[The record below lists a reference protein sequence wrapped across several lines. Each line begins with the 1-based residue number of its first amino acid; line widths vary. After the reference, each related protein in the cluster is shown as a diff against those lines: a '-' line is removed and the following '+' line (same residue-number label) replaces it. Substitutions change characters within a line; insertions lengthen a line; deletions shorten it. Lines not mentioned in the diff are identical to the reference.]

1 MTTKT
6 RRVDITPDPS
16 LLPKSGQ
23 VNYTIPDAVGEL
35 FDNAVDERIA
45 GELLTITAYLGLK
58 DGGTIS
64 IVDDGR
70 GMDAE
75 TLANAMRLGFS
86 GKGGAQIGRFG
97 LGMKTSCTNLGKRFE
112 IVTARADEAKAYR
125 VVYDEDAFLATNR
138 WEIDIEEIE
147 KPFDHGTSITITQPK
162 VSIYGGVN
170 DVVATYAGR
179 NFRHFLNNEQVQIV
193 VNDIPV
199 VPFEWDLEA
208 EGKHEFDF
216 DINGKRVLGWIGFQ
230 TKVTRKGGWGFDLI
244 RHGRIVKRHEKFK
257 YLEHSKY
264 GKIVGELFLD
274 DFEVVNNKTD
284 FVRDTSDWNTLE
296 KRIVEELRPIGLQAS
311 RKYSGKQSAE
321 DKARIEA
328 IEDTFETA
336 LKSEEFA
343 RALDRQ
349 MLADVITGE
358 LAPVDVE
365 KRGRRDGGGGDDEAP
380 DPKPLKGEVVD
391 LAEAIKRPRTPTET
405 REVLRRTRTKLLDL
419 NIEHLPVRFGAQS
432 LYKTWDEEGLGSS
445 RRLVVSSNLDHPMFS
460 HVNDTITW
468 VKHNIA
474 EAAAEYLVQKMV
486 GGGIEDMLK
495 IKSDILRFVGEL
507 EVAEEELEEGI
518 RVS

>member
-1 MTTKT
+1 MTTKA

-45 GELLTITAYLGLK
+45 GELLTISAYLGQK

-75 TLANAMRLGFS
+75 TLANAMRLGYS
-86 GKGGAQIGRFG
+86 GKAGGQIGRFG
-97 LGMKTSCTNLGKRFE
+97 LGMKTACTNLGKRFE
-112 IVTARADEAKAYR
+112 IVTARAEEATASR
-125 VVYDEDAFLATNR
+125 VVYDEDEFLAAAA
-138 WEIDIEEIE
+138 WEIEIEEVE
-147 KPFDHGTSITITQPK
+147 KPFDHGTSITITEPK

-170 DVVATYAGR
+170 DVVATYAGKI
-179 NFRHFLNNEQVQIV
+179 FRQFLLAEQVQII

-216 DINGKRVLGWIGFQ
+216 DINGKRVYGWTGYQ

-257 YLEHSKY
+257 MLEHSKY
-264 GKIVGELFLD
+264 GKIVGEIFLD

-284 FVRDTSDWNTLE
+284 FVRDTPDWNALME
-296 KRIVEELRPIGLQAS
+296 RMADEMRPIALQAS

-365 KRGRRDGGGGDDEAP
+365 KRSRRDGSGETEAAE
-380 DPKPLKGEVVD
+380 PKPPKGDVVD
-391 LAEAIKRPRTPTET
+391 LAEAVKRPRTPTET

-486 GGGIEDMLK
+486 GGGVEDMLK

>member
-1 MTTKT
+1 MAPTKKT
-6 RRVDITPDPS
+6 VDITPDPS

-35 FDNAVDERIA
+35 FDNAADERIA
-45 GELLTITAYLGLK
+45 GELLTIAAYLGQK

-64 IVDDGR
+64 VADDGR
-70 GMDAE
+70 GMDADK
-75 TLANAMRLGFS
+75 LANAMRLGYS
-86 GKGGAQIGRFG
+86 GKAGTQIGRFG
-97 LGMKTSCTNLGKRFE
+97 LGMKTACTNLGKRFE
-112 IVTARADEAKAYR
+112 IVTARAEDGKAYR
-125 VVYDEDAFLATNR
+125 VVYDEDAFLAANR
-138 WEIDIEEIE
+138 WEIEVEEI
-147 KPFDHGTSITITQPK
+147 KKRFPHGTSITITQPK

-170 DVVATYAGR
+170 DTVATYAAKT
-179 NFRHFLNNEQVQIV
+179 FRQFLLNEQIQIV
-193 VNDIPV
+193 VNEIPV
-199 VPFEWDLEA
+199 VPFEWDLEP

-216 DINGKRVLGWIGFQ
+216 EINGKRVYGWMGYQ

-257 YLEHSKY
+257 LLEHSKY
-264 GKIVGELFLD
+264 GKIVGEIFLD

-284 FVRDTSDWNTLE
+284 FVRDTPDWDALVQRVADE
-296 KRIVEELRPIGLQAS
+296 IRPIALQAS

-349 MLADVITGE
+349 MLADVISGE
-358 LAPVDVE
+358 LAPVEVE
-365 KRGRRDGGGGDDEAP
+365 KRSRRDGTHGIEATE
-380 DPKPLKGEVVD
+380 DGPKGADVVD
-391 LAEAIKRPRTPTET
+391 LSAAKRPRTPTET

-419 NIEHLPVRFGAQS
+419 NVEHLPVRFGPQS
-432 LYKTWDEEGLGSS
+432 LYKTWDEEGLGAS
-445 RRLVVSSNLDHPMFS
+445 RRLVVSSNLDHPMFG

-474 EAAAEYLVQKMV
+474 EAAAEFLVQKMV
-486 GGGIEDMLK
+486 GGGIEDVIK

-518 RVS
+518 RAS